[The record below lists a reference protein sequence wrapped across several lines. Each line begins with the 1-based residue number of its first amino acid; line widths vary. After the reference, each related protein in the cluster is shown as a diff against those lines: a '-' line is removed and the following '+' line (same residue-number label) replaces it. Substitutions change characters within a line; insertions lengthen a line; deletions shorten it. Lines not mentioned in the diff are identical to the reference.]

1 MPELPE
7 VETIKLQMEK
17 ELVGKTIKEVV
28 VNKPKMWQGKR
39 EDIEGKKIESV
50 KRQGKMIVWQLSGGA
65 EMTFHLKMTG
75 QLVFNCAEG
84 KYTHI
89 IINFTDGTKLL
100 FNDVRQFGWVKNTER
115 SRSIKI

>member
-75 QLVFNCAEG
+75 QLVFNGAEG

-89 IINFTDGTKLL
+89 IINFTDGT
-100 FNDVRQFGWVKNTER
+100 
-115 SRSIKI
+115 